1 MTIRYEINPPKI
13 SDDGHVHYANQFGN
27 AGTVMFERVKT
38 ISSVCD
44 GIHLTDSVLGIP
56 RMSPFQ
62 IANQIRKSDK
72 NIKLTCS
79 LRVRDKNLNDI
90 EKIVEQSVG
99 TVDGILVLMGDKSD
113 TVLNK
118 DGLVPSQVVKTLND
132 NGLDKK
138 LELFLSIPSNPDF
151 AKIQKKID
159 AKPAGFFTQVIHSK
173 EQIEKISD
181 RLKPNGFKIIPCLL
195 LPSQN
200 NLKSAE
206 FLKIDWSN
214 YEENF
219 IEFIN
224 EIHSITDDILITS
237 PNDFK
242 RAYETISKLAI

>member
-1 MTIRYEINPPKI
+1 MTVRYEINPPKI
-13 SDDGHVHYANQFGN
+13 SGDGQDVRN
-27 AGTVMFERVKT
+27 VLFERIET
-38 ISSVCD
+38 ISSVCN

-56 RMSPFQ
+56 RVSPFK
-62 IANQIRKSDK
+62 IAKQIRESNK

-90 EKIVEQSVG
+90 EKIVQESIG

-113 TVLNK
+113 TMSNK
-118 DGLVPSQVVKTLND
+118 DNLIPSQVVKALND

-138 LELFLSIPSNPDF
+138 IELFLSLPSNPNF

-159 AKPAGFFTQVIHSK
+159 AKPVGFVTQVIHSK
-173 EQIEKISD
+173 DQVEKIVNYL
-181 RLKPNGFKIIPCLL
+181 RPNGFKIIPCLL
-195 LPSQN
+195 LPSKN

-224 EIHSITDDILITS
+224 EIHSITGDILITS

-242 RAYETISKLAI
+242 RAYETISKLAS